1 MTTWRSVLVWRVC
14 GGQNPSRLQEVR
26 SKQVSKGGYPFSDV
40 TGVRTEK
47 KTKLLIFLLSDCLE
61 ISFSTDRK
69 GRESQ
74 GVKEGMGVK
83 WKLWMKTVDEI

>member
-1 MTTWRSVLVWRVC
+1 M
-14 GGQNPSRLQEVR
+14 
-26 SKQVSKGGYPFSDV
+26 